1 MANIKYDFNNVPFK
15 DIQSIKQW
23 LTAKKISFRKDNYIE
38 LQERILSNV
47 QYYMKTEI
55 DKICKLER
63 IPVIN
68 IFAHKPLTIKFDETK
83 NKKLGIAGAIG
94 IGVGTILTGGLF
106 GAVAAGAL
114 AVGGKALLDDSAF
127 VNQICNYIIS
137 CRCKSIDEFNNK
149 FTSSIYYRDIDI
161 KRQRDN
167 KEKEKERLEKERI
180 EKEKLQ
186 KEIREKEQRN
196 REEIELNLYLKSN
209 NLTKEQY
216 EIKKFLDDRGISQL
230 YHFTD
235 LSNLESIEKN
245 GLLSRLNLERK
256 NIHYSINDH
265 HRFDNKLDY
274 ISLSVSTMNEYLY
287 KAFKNNGTIKTG
299 VLLQIDSS
307 ILYKETS
314 DRIYCNINA
323 AAINCSKGTKLDD
336 FKKMFDKTL
345 SYRLS
350 DGTIKNRDRS
360 INKTPYNYTTDIQA
374 EILFHSK
381 IPLKYILLFENLET
395 ELTIDNPYYNVEDDC
410 IEYAGLI
417 SKDEIFNELASPDG
431 FEVID
436 ECIVTKEKVIISAST
451 EDGNTDEIECEEELD
466 EELESFIN
474 SESYE
479 EYAHINAISRQYNS
493 YYDEDEY
500 MERFADATADPFE
513 DEYTKPYDYEG
524 NRHIENY
531 PDDDFEFRYFYCS
544 ILDEEDYE

>member
-1 MANIKYDFNNVPFK
+1 MGNIRYDFNNVPFK

-23 LTAKKISFRKDNYIE
+23 LTGNKSSFNKDNYIE
-38 LQERILSNV
+38 LQERILYNI
-47 QYYMKTEI
+47 QYYMKSEI
-55 DKICKLER
+55 EKICKLER

-68 IFAHKPLTIKFDETK
+68 ISTHKPLTIKFDDAK

-94 IGVGTILTGGLF
+94 IGIGTILTGGLF

-161 KRQRDN
+161 KKQRDN
-167 KEKEKERLEKERI
+167 EKKEKERLEKERI

-186 KEIREKEQRN
+186 KEIREKEQRD
-196 REEIELNLYLKSN
+196 REERELNLYLKSN

-216 EIKKFLDDRGISQL
+216 EIKKFLDDRGISHL

-256 NIHYSINDH
+256 NIQYSINDH

-274 ISLSVSTMNEYLY
+274 ISLSVSIPNEYLY
-287 KAFKNNGTIKTG
+287 NAFKKNGTIKTG

-323 AAINCSKGTKLDD
+323 AAINCAKGSKLDD
-336 FKKMFDKTL
+336 FKKMFDESL

-350 DGTIKNRDRS
+350 DGTIKNRNRT

-395 ELTIDNPYYNVEDDC
+395 EFAIDNPYYDVEDDC
-410 IEYAGLI
+410 IKYAGLI
-417 SKDEIFNELASPDG
+417 SKDEIFNELANPDS
-431 FEVID
+431 FEIID
-436 ECIVTKEKVIISAST
+436 ECIVTKEKVIVDSLA
-451 EDGNTDEIECEEELD
+451 EDEYIEEDEYDEELD
-466 EELESFIN
+466 SFITT
-474 SESYE
+474 ESYE
-479 EYAHINAISRQYNS
+479 EYAPINTMSRQYTTN

-500 MERFADATADPFE
+500 MERFSDATADPFE